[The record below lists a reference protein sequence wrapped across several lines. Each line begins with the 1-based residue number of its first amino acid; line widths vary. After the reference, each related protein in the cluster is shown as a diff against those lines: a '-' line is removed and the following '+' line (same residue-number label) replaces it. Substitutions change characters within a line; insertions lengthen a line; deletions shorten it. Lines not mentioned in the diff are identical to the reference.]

1 MEILTYALT
10 ALLAAAAVVASLRF
24 LHMLQLESY
33 QGFMYLKWLRK
44 HFSDDAF
51 PILLIGIMGFT
62 FRAASLLFS
71 SERIAEIAFYASD
84 VLCIIMLTGLCV
96 KWFITPHRK
105 PLKYTARMI
114 RLICA
119 VSILVVL
126 FSTAFFTDG
135 IFPASA
141 GDPGVFVAASAIRFI
156 PITLMPFVVLL
167 AYMITYPIEWAVKK
181 WYFNDARKK
190 LAARSDII
198 KIGITGSYGKT
209 SSKFMLSKMLAE
221 KYNVLYTPSSFNTPM
236 GITKIIRG
244 ELKPE
249 HEVFVAEM
257 GARYVGD
264 IKELC
269 NLVKPTVGII
279 TAVGKQHLET
289 FGSLQAIIDTK
300 AELLQ
305 ALPKDG
311 KAFVNG
317 DSELCVGMLEKCG
330 ADYQK
335 LFGIE
340 GKNLFMHA
348 ENISV
353 GEWGSSF
360 ELVTDSGERVSCT
373 TELLGRHNILNIT
386 GAAAAA
392 YSLEVPLQSIAHAVS
407 ELKPIEHRL
416 QLIKGAVTV
425 IDDAFNSNPAGACA
439 ALEVISAFPGRRIIV
454 TPGMVELGEEED
466 MLNEQFGQQMASC
479 VDIAILVGKS
489 HVDPIEHG
497 LLSNGF
503 DKSCV
508 VRVATLD
515 EATEKLPLFTENGCV
530 VLFENDLSDNYN
542 E

>member
-71 SERIAEIAFYASD
+71 SEIIAKIAFYASD
-84 VLCIIMLTGLCV
+84 ALCIIMLTGLCV

-300 AELLQ
+300 A
-305 ALPKDG
+305 
-311 KAFVNG
+311 
-317 DSELCVGMLEKCG
+317 
-330 ADYQK
+330 
-335 LFGIE
+335 
-340 GKNLFMHA
+340 
-348 ENISV
+348 
-353 GEWGSSF
+353 
-360 ELVTDSGERVSCT
+360 
-373 TELLGRHNILNIT
+373 
-386 GAAAAA
+386 
-392 YSLEVPLQSIAHAVS
+392 
-407 ELKPIEHRL
+407 
-416 QLIKGAVTV
+416 
-425 IDDAFNSNPAGACA
+425 
-439 ALEVISAFPGRRIIV
+439 
-454 TPGMVELGEEED
+454 
-466 MLNEQFGQQMASC
+466 
-479 VDIAILVGKS
+479 
-489 HVDPIEHG
+489 
-497 LLSNGF
+497 
-503 DKSCV
+503 
-508 VRVATLD
+508 
-515 EATEKLPLFTENGCV
+515 
-530 VLFENDLSDNYN
+530 
-542 E
+542 